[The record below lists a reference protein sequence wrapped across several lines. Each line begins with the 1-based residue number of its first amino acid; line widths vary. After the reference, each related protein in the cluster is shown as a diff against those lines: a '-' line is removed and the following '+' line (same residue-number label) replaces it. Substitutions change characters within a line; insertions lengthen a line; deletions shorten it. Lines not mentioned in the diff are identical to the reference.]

1 MRVKEILKINDQL
14 NHFNVKLPDN
24 PPQVELSNS
33 PSLEQIYKAFHAFN
47 IPYEILTIIE
57 MQGVV
62 RLMKKRYYQNDVCIK
77 ILDTLSRHLTEM
89 ENWLKAE

>member
-62 RLMKKRYYQNDVCIK
+62 RLMKKRYYQDVDYIEV
-77 ILDTLSRHLTEM
+77 LDTLSNHIAELES
-89 ENWLKAE
+89 WLRE